1 MRSSVASHEA
11 EALTKEDQSSCSSSS
26 SSSSL
31 GCGGE
36 SMMRR
41 HHCGSYAVNAVNADA
56 SRRRRRLT
64 ALEKVMACALL
75 LCAVSTAVLALALFN
90 SVAQGGGAKCAVE
103 TGSQEEE
110 LKRRSMQFLAQ
121 ERPSVKNISYT
132 AADDTTTSPEPESEN
147 SIDDVDYE
155 SAIEE
160 ELGRR
165 MREKIDHRH
174 STFKRRFPRAQYRS
188 SSAARSA
195 QINR

>member
-11 EALTKEDQSSCSSSS
+11 EALTKEDQSSCASS

-41 HHCGSYAVNAVNADA
+41 QHCGSYAVNAGSADA

-90 SVAQGGGAKCAVE
+90 SMAQSRDAAVAEC
-103 TGSQEEE
+103 S
-110 LKRRSMQFLAQ
+110 RSRSRSMQFLAQ
-121 ERPSVKNISYT
+121 QRPSLENVSYSIV
-132 AADDTTTSPEPESEN
+132 DDTTTTSPEPESEN

-165 MREKIDHRH
+165 MREKIDQRH

-188 SSAARSA
+188 SSAAR
-195 QINR
+195 

>member
-26 SSSSL
+26 SSSL

-41 HHCGSYAVNAVNADA
+41 QHCGSYAVNADPN
-56 SRRRRRLT
+56 RRRRRLT

-90 SVAQGGGAKCAVE
+90 SMAQSKDAAVAEC
-103 TGSQEEE
+103 SREEE
-110 LKRRSMQFLAQ
+110 LGSRSMQFLAQ
-121 ERPSVKNISYT
+121 QRPSLENVSYSIV
-132 AADDTTTSPEPESEN
+132 DDTTTTSPEPESEN
-147 SIDDVDYE
+147 LIDDVDYE

>member
-1 MRSSVASHEA
+1 
-11 EALTKEDQSSCSSSS
+11 
-26 SSSSL
+26 
-31 GCGGE
+31 
-36 SMMRR
+36 MRR
-41 HHCGSYAVNAVNADA
+41 QHCGSYAVNADPN
-56 SRRRRRLT
+56 RRRRRLT

-90 SVAQGGGAKCAVE
+90 SMAQSRDAAVAEC
-103 TGSQEEE
+103 SREEE
-110 LKRRSMQFLAQ
+110 LGSRSMQFLAQ
-121 ERPSVKNISYT
+121 QRPSLENVSYSIV
-132 AADDTTTSPEPESEN
+132 DDTTTTSPEPESEN

-165 MREKIDHRH
+165 MREKIDRRH